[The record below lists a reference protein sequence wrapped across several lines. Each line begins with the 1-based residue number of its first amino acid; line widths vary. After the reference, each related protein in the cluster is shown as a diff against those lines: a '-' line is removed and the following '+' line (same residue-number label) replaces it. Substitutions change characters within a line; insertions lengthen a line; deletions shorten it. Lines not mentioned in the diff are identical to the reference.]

1 MTPSGSS
8 AIPQIGQ
15 PELRTSRNLGV
26 HGAGVHH
33 AVVTCGDQVV
43 LAGRDVF
50 GDGVVAA
57 TVRVL
62 VFSLMIHRFLLM
74 AGG

>member
-1 MTPSGSS
+1 M
-8 AIPQIGQ
+8 GQ
-15 PELRTSRNLGV
+15 VYTM
-26 HGAGVHH
+26 
-33 AVVTCGDQVV
+33 QVV